1 AGLFVGR
8 YRGARVVSHDGA
20 LPGYSADFTQ
30 FPSYELSSIFLCNR
44 GDADAPGLNRRI
56 ASIFLT
62 GRLKP
67 RGRPADLDYPTSA
80 FPELDGVWESKQ
92 GWILR
97 AWSGVDGMTIDA
109 GDQRHKLVPLNR
121 RQLYADDG
129 GFRLILTM
137 FATDRMTLQWDIGPP
152 VTYQR
157 IDPVQPNAEQL
168 AALAG
173 DYESND
179 AGTRWTLVPR
189 QGGLIITNTAGWRI
203 PLETVGSDRFVV
215 GPWSLHFVRDEN
227 G

>member
-1 AGLFVGR
+1 MTHSGFQGATPAAATRAAGYIAQSGAYRKAGPPPLTNGDGGIYTTLEDLRLWDQNLLTGKVGGPRFLAFLESGGRLRSGEPVGYGAGLFVGR

-109 GDQRHKLVPLNR
+109 G
-121 RQLYADDG
+121 
-129 GFRLILTM
+129 
-137 FATDRMTLQWDIGPP
+137 
-152 VTYQR
+152 
-157 IDPVQPNAEQL
+157 
-168 AALAG
+168 
-173 DYESND
+173 
-179 AGTRWTLVPR
+179 
-189 QGGLIITNTAGWRI
+189 
-203 PLETVGSDRFVV
+203 
-215 GPWSLHFVRDEN
+215 
-227 G
+227 